1 MGAINKALTAPVSR
15 RIPNNVCS
23 RLSTPVA
30 VFSTVLRNI
39 SHINPQFSALLRTDD
54 NKILREKID
63 TFIHPQYL
71 AGFYTALR
79 TTAPCCGT
87 SLVFLNS
94 TGATRPLPTAII
106 RFKDAYL
113 MRVFAER
120 SDMIMDSEASI
131 EEVGAGLLHDINNA
145 LGGAVGYVGLTKLEL
160 SDLGMFLSSL
170 VTSRDPEAIAEVLRD
185 LPRATLSL
193 ANIIEGFDSIE
204 RSHEHLSSILRGFR
218 DFCSGETKT
227 DRHFEVPDAIRS
239 SIAIGKGIAEA
250 IARGKSISINISY
263 EGPEE
268 RTCAIGNSIELQR
281 IIINLIKN
289 AALEF
294 CKPNNQIKIEWTT
307 SKSANDKKFIVIKVK
322 DSGAPIPKPLANRL
336 FTGKVESTHGG
347 TGIGLLTCAQIIH
360 GFGGEIRYQS
370 IPDKCFV
377 ITLRA
382 AE

>member
-1 MGAINKALTAPVSR
+1 MGEINKAWRTLASR
-15 RIPNNVCS
+15 YVPNNVCS
-23 RLSTPVA
+23 RITIPTA
-30 VFSTVLRNI
+30 VFSTVFRNI
-39 SHINPQFSALLRTDD
+39 SHTNPQFQALLRM
-54 NKILREKID
+54 D
-63 TFIHPQYL
+63 TAQTLHKKVDALIHPGYL
-71 AGFYTALR
+71 DNFFAALKA
-79 TTAPCCGT
+79 TDHCFGT
-87 SLVFLNS
+87 ELVFLNS
-94 TGATRPLPTAII
+94 TGATRPLPTGII

-113 MRVFAER
+113 IRVFAKR
-120 SDMIMDSEASI
+120 SDMVMDSEVPI

-145 LGGAVGYVGLTKLEL
+145 LGGAVGYVGLTKLEIG
-160 SDLGMFLSSL
+160 DLGIFLNSL
-170 VTSRDPEAIAEVLRD
+170 VASHDAGSIAEVLRD
-185 LPRATLSL
+185 LPKATMNL
-193 ANIIEGFDSIE
+193 ANITEGIGSIE

-218 DFCSGETKT
+218 DFCSRETGT

-250 IARGKSISINISY
+250 IARENGMSINISY

-268 RTCAIGNSIELQR
+268 RTCAIGNSVELQR

-294 CKPNNQIKIEWTT
+294 SKPNNQIKIEWTT
-307 SKSANDKKFIVIKVK
+307 SKSADDKNFVVIKVK
-322 DSGAPIPKPLANRL
+322 DSGIPIPKPLADRL

-347 TGIGLLTCAQIIH
+347 TGIGLLNCAQIIH